1 MIRATIIGLIAFIA
15 MPASAQDWKPSNG
28 EQLAFDVYR
37 DGSKFGTHIVSFR
50 KSGDDLTVTS
60 DVHLNVSFGL
70 LTLFDY
76 ILASTEHWK
85 GDQLISIAAR
95 TKSDGKWKPLAV
107 EAVETGF
114 RIAGT
119 GFRGV
124 IPGPLI
130 PSSHWN
136 AAEMRQ
142 PAMLS
147 IETGA
152 LLPMTVIDKGLEQVK
167 TGQGLVEARHYLVK
181 SEIEASFWYDA
192 ADRWVK
198 CSFTAQGS
206 HIDYVLRALPG

>member
-1 MIRATIIGLIAFIA
+1 MIRAAIIGLIAFIA
-15 MPASAQDWKPSNG
+15 LPASAQDWKPSNG

-37 DGSKFGTHIVSFR
+37 DGSKFGTHIVSFT

-60 DVHLNVSFGL
+60 NVHLDVSFGP
-70 LTLFDY
+70 LTLFEY
-76 ILASTEHWK
+76 ILASTERWK

-95 TKSDGKWKPLAV
+95 TKSDGKWKPLSA

-119 GFRGV
+119 GFKGV
-124 IPGPLI
+124 VPGPLI

-136 AAEMRQ
+136 VAEMRQ
-142 PAMLS
+142 AGMLS

-152 LLPMTVIDKGLEQVK
+152 LLPMTVTDKGLEQVK
-167 TGQGLVEARHYLVK
+167 TGQGLIEARHYLVK

-192 ADRWVK
+192 AGRWVK
-198 CSFTAQGS
+198 CSFITQGS
-206 HIDYVLRALPG
+206 HIDYVLRAVPN